1 MRKFPTTQR
10 TINIKV
16 FSLEVLQSGA
26 PYVHC
31 QTCGLVPFL
40 SFPVLLSLLIYPSL
54 PSHLLHH
61 LCSCNKQDS
70 CSPFHSFAFSSLL
83 ILDHISHQAWHPQ
96 QACLTDLFES
106 HNGAPVQSD
115 WLRRFFVTH
124 YALPLHS
131 KPSQLTQH
139 CFDLLVKACCKRK
152 CHNLTHALSVAC
164 TRYMMTLNYSNI
176 I

>member
-1 MRKFPTTQR
+1 M
-10 TINIKV
+10 

-70 CSPFHSFAFSSLL
+70 SCSPFHSFAFSSLL
-83 ILDHISHQAWHPQ
+83 ILDHLSHKAWHPQ
-96 QACLTDLFES
+96 QDCLTDLFES
-106 HNGAPVQSD
+106 HNGAPLQSD
-115 WLRRFFVTH
+115 WLRRFCHTLRPAIAQQAQPVNNTALIFRWKHAASINVITLH
-124 YALPLHS
+124 MLSPWHVQDTWWLSMTPTKYNHLPLIA
-131 KPSQLTQH
+131 K
-139 CFDLLVKACCKRK
+139 
-152 CHNLTHALSVAC
+152 SVQP
-164 TRYMMTLNYSNI
+164 
-176 I
+176 